1 MVKKRFFEKHHSRL
15 VTEGVLKAA
24 LIGLTVGLFANF
36 LAALAAWFFD
46 FGGIWFAI
54 GVGVGSA
61 LITGVIL
68 YFTAFRPTTQQI
80 ARRVDR
86 LGLEERMITMLELQ
100 GDDSY
105 IAQLQRENARE
116 HLKDVEN
123 RKLRIRL
130 PRVALVLAAVA
141 LILGSG
147 MTTVVALAEQE
158 VIPPG
163 NELINPEDPLAN
175 HIAVTY
181 LVEEG
186 GEIDGETDQL
196 LLPGEDATPVVAL
209 AEDGWVFVSWDD
221 GSERPDRHDL
231 QITESVVY
239 IAIFQEIVEDGEE
252 GEGEEG
258 EGGNGGQEGD
268 QAEDLPAGGDASADS
283 EQNGAGQDGD
293 GQGSDGD
300 KDSTGQGSSPEQGQG
315 KGDGK
320 GQGAGGKFQDHN
332 QFIDGETYYGDHL
345 DAYYEYAQQI
355 FEENGEIPPELREF
369 FENYFG
375 GI

>member
-231 QITESVVY
+231 QITESVTY
-239 IAIFQEIVEDGEE
+239 TAIFQEIVEDGEE

-283 EQNGAGQDGD
+283 EQNGAGQEGD

-320 GQGAGGKFQDHN
+320 GQGAGGKWSENN